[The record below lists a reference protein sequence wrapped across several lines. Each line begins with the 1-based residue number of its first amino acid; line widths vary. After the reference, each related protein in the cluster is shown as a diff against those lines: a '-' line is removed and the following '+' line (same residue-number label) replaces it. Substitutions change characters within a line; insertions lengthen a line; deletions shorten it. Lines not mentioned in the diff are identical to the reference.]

1 MSRKLEE
8 YLKKERVSLDVESP
22 DEEAIWKRIGGEMSL
37 RAIKA
42 KPVGSRIR
50 WIHIRNMAA
59 VAIILFSLG
68 YITKDII
75 NSFSA
80 RNSVTLSTIDSV
92 LGHREEQ
99 YKLLVDYRTREVKA
113 LPATDEAIVRELF
126 YELSRLDTIY
136 RQSISDLRV
145 LGPNEKVINTIFD
158 TYEQRIRLLELII
171 LETNKTKIH
180 ENNEK
185 INL

>member
-1 MSRKLEE
+1 MPSKLED
-8 YLKKERVSLDVESP
+8 YLIRERAKLDVEFP
-22 DEEAIWKRIGGEMSL
+22 NEEKIWEHIIGEMAV
-37 RAIKA
+37 RENKV
-42 KPVGSRIR
+42 KPDTPRTR
-50 WIHIRNMAA
+50 WIRFRNIAA
-59 VAIILFSLG
+59 AAIILFSLG

-75 NSFSA
+75 NSLSA
-80 RNSVTLSTIDSV
+80 RNSFTLSTIDSN

-99 YKLLVDYRTREVKA
+99 YKLLVDYRMREVKA
-113 LPATDEAIVRELF
+113 LPASDESIVRELY

-136 RQSISDLRV
+136 SESILDLRV
-145 LGPNEKVINTIFD
+145 LGPHEKVINTIFD

-171 LETNKTKIH
+171 LETNRLKFH

>member
-1 MSRKLEE
+1 MPRKLED
-8 YLKKERVSLDVESP
+8 YLIRERAKLDVESP
-22 DEEAIWKRIGGEMSL
+22 DEEKIWERISGEMVV
-37 RAIKA
+37 RGKMV
-42 KPVGSRIR
+42 KPDTARIR
-50 WIHIRNMAA
+50 WIRIRNMAA
-59 VAIILFSLG
+59 AAIILFSLG

-80 RNSVTLSTIDSV
+80 SNSVTLSTIDSN

-99 YKLLVDYRTREVKA
+99 YKLLVGYRMREVKA
-113 LPATDEAIVRELF
+113 LPASDDAIVRELF
-126 YELSRLDTIY
+126 YEISRLDTIY

-171 LETNKTKIH
+171 LETNRIRFH